1 MATMI
6 AGVNVDQS
14 YSVDEML
21 DMYERGYL
29 RAILAHGGYVPRA
42 NGDGTIS
49 FAPWAETYLGNLE
62 KTGMTRMYAQ
72 KDGGDWVEDARAQ
85 VEKDHPIVRRT
96 PQTRVTSMALRLMAQ
111 AQRSG
116 GMIPGMTQAEIRSIV
131 GYAWTQGVTEI
142 TMDDMRKVAAKLMG
156 VAEVDNREADSHR
169 VTRLHPTA

>member
-1 MATMI
+1 MRVI
-6 AGVNVDQS
+6 AGVDIDRS
-14 YSVDEML
+14 YSIEEML

-29 RAILAHGGYVPRA
+29 KAILAHGGLVPRA
-42 NGDGTIS
+42 NGDGTIQ
-49 FAPWAETYLGNLE
+49 FAAWDQTYLGNLE
-62 KTGMTRMYAQ
+62 KTGATRFYAQ
-72 KDGGDWVEDARAQ
+72 DNGNWVEDARAE

-96 PQTRVTSMALRLMAQ
+96 PQERVTAMALRLLAQ
-111 AQRSG
+111 ARASDG
-116 GMIPGMTQAEIRSIV
+116 VIPGLTEEEIRKIV